1 MAILIDKFIL
11 ELRLKTTI
19 CKNSQIIEC
28 VHVIASLQEQKA
40 PALLSYK
47 IPLPL
52 MHSNSWLDRSFPHFK
67 VKIKVV
73 ASNVFSVDGNKPGI
87 FKNVFY
93 RAGSTE
99 HLIKTDLVAISY
111 QSSCGHS
118 CSKFTI
124 FIHESKKF
132 GTKVMVVAK
141 QLSK

>member
-1 MAILIDKFIL
+1 MCSLWMETNLAS
-11 ELRLKTTI
+11 LKT
-19 CKNSQIIEC
+19 
-28 VHVIASLQEQKA
+28 
-40 PALLSYK
+40 
-47 IPLPL
+47 
-52 MHSNSWLDRSFPHFK
+52 
-67 VKIKVV
+67 
-73 ASNVFSVDGNKPGI
+73 
-87 FKNVFY
+87 
-93 RAGSTE
+93 STE

>member
-1 MAILIDKFIL
+1 MCTCHCFVTGAKSPCTPILQ
-11 ELRLKTTI
+11 
-19 CKNSQIIEC
+19 NSF
-28 VHVIASLQEQKA
+28 A
-40 PALLSYK
+40 
-47 IPLPL
+47 L
-52 MHSNSWLDRSFPHFK
+52 MHSNSCLDRSFPHFK